1 MTKLGA
7 ALPVLHEKNFRW
19 FFLSR
24 SINTV
29 GGMMTPVTIAFA
41 VLHID
46 NSAGALGVVL
56 AAEMGTNVL
65 CLLFGGV
72 VADRL
77 PRRAVMQTC
86 YLIMAAVQLTMCV
99 SLLSGWATV
108 ASMTVLGAISGG
120 VAAFSMPA
128 QQGLIPQLVTREHL
142 QQADSLMS
150 FVRNGAT
157 FVGPI
162 LGTLLVASI
171 GPELALAAD
180 GVSFLVAAVLL
191 ARVVLPPAAREAT
204 SMLAQLR
211 EGWGEFVSRTWLW
224 VIVLAFGV
232 LNAIQMGA
240 WVVVGPVVAKNN
252 PALGISGWGVVLGAE
267 AIGMLLMSVV
277 LLRVHIH
284 RLLLDGMAGI
294 SLISIPLLLLGIH
307 PRTGVMAVVAFI
319 GGAGTQV
326 FSTAWTVAMMEHIP
340 GPVLSRVASYDMV
353 GSFVAIPLGTLLFG
367 WLASHVEIRPLM
379 IVSACCYAAVA
390 LATLLV
396 PSVRRLTRLPNE
408 SVPAEAVQTTP

>member
-1 MTKLGA
+1 MSTIGT
-7 ALPVLHEKNFRW
+7 ALVVLRERNFRW

-24 SINTV
+24 AINTV

-41 VLHID
+41 VLKID
-46 NSAGALGVVL
+46 NSAGALGIVL
-56 AAEMGTNVL
+56 AAEMGMNVL

-72 VADRL
+72 VADRM
-77 PRRAVMQTC
+77 PRRAVMQAC
-86 YLIMAAVQLTMCV
+86 YLIMAAVQIIMSV

-108 ASMTVLGAISGG
+108 AWMAVLGAISGG
-120 VAAFSMPA
+120 VSAFSMPA
-128 QQGLIPQLVTREHL
+128 QQGLIPQLVPREHL

-162 LGTLLVASI
+162 LGTILVASI
-171 GPELALAAD
+171 GPELALAVD
-180 GVSFLVAAVLL
+180 GVSFLGAAVLL
-191 ARVVLPPAAREAT
+191 ARVVLPAAAREAT
-204 SMLAQLR
+204 SMLVQLR
-211 EGWGEFVSRTWLW
+211 EGWTEFTSRTWLW

-252 PALGISGWGVVLGAE
+252 PALGIKGWGVVLAAE
-267 AIGMLLMSVV
+267 AIGMLVMSVV

-284 RLLLDGMAGI
+284 RLLLAGMSGV

-307 PRTGVMAVVAFI
+307 PQTAVMAVVAFI
-319 GGAGTQV
+319 GGCGIQI
-326 FSTAWTVAMMEHIP
+326 FGTAWTVAMMEHIP
-340 GPVLSRVASYDMV
+340 GQVLSRVSSYDML
-353 GSFVAIPLGTLLFG
+353 GSFIAIPVGTVLFG
-367 WLASHVEIRPLM
+367 WLASHVEIKLLM
-379 IVSACCYAAVA
+379 IVAACCYASVA

-396 PSVRRLTRLPNE
+396 PSVRRLTRLPAQ
-408 SVPAEAVQTTP
+408 PDALQTRP

>member
-1 MTKLGA
+1 MSRLGA
-7 ALPVLHEKNFRW
+7 ALPVLREPNFRW
-19 FFLSR
+19 FFFSR

-41 VLHID
+41 VLKID
-46 NSAGALGVVL
+46 NSASALGTVL
-56 AAEMGTNVL
+56 AAQMGMNVL

-72 VADRL
+72 IADRL

-86 YLIMAAVQLTMCV
+86 YLVMAAVQIVMAI

-108 ASMTVLGAISGG
+108 AWMTLLGAISGG

-128 QQGLIPQLVTREHL
+128 QQGLIPQLVPREQL

-150 FVRNGAT
+150 FVRNSAT

-162 LGTLLVASI
+162 LGTILVASI
-171 GPELALAAD
+171 GPELALLVD
-180 GVSFLVAAVLL
+180 GTSFLVAAALL
-191 ARVVLPPAAREAT
+191 ARVVLPPAAKAAT
-204 SMLAQLR
+204 SMLVQLR
-211 EGWGEFVSRTWLW
+211 EGWTEFVSRTWLW

-240 WVVVGPVVAKNN
+240 WVVVGPVVAKND
-252 PALGISGWGVVLGAE
+252 PSLGIKGWGVVLAAE
-267 AIGMLLMSVV
+267 AIGMLVTSVV

-284 RLLLDGMAGI
+284 RLLLAGMSGV

-307 PRTGVMAVVAFI
+307 PHTAAMAVVAFI
-319 GGAGTQV
+319 GGCGIQV
-326 FSTAWTVAMMEHIP
+326 FGTAWTVAMMEQIP
-340 GPVLSRVASYDMV
+340 GDVLSRVSSYDML
-353 GSFVAIPLGTLLFG
+353 GSFIAIPAGTVLFG
-367 WLASHVEIRPLM
+367 WLASHVEIRLLM
-379 IVSACCYAAVA
+379 IVAACCYAAIA

-396 PSVRRLTRLPNE
+396 PSVRRLTRLPRE
-408 SVPAEAVQTTP
+408 TASGDALQTTP

>member
-1 MTKLGA
+1 MSKLTA
-7 ALPVLHEKNFRW
+7 ALPVLHERNFRW

-41 VLHID
+41 VLKID
-46 NSAGALGVVL
+46 NSASALGIVL
-56 AAEMGTNVL
+56 AAQMGMNVL

-72 VADRL
+72 IADRL

-86 YLIMAAVQLTMCV
+86 YLAMAAVQVTMCV
-99 SLLSGWATV
+99 SLWVGWATV
-108 ASMTVLGAISGG
+108 ASMTVLGAIAGG

-128 QQGLIPQLVTREHL
+128 QQGLIPQLVTRAQL

-150 FVRNGAT
+150 SVRNGAT
-157 FVGPI
+157 FIGPV
-162 LGTLLVASI
+162 LGTVLVASI
-171 GPELALAAD
+171 GPELALAVD
-180 GVSFLVAAVLL
+180 GCSFLVAAALL
-191 ARVVLPPAAREAT
+191 ARVVLPPAARAAT
-204 SMLAQLR
+204 SMFVQLR

-252 PALGISGWGVVLGAE
+252 PALGIKGWGVVLGAE
-267 AIGMLLMSVV
+267 AVGMLVMSIV
-277 LLRVHIH
+277 LLRVHIQ
-284 RLLLDGMAGI
+284 RLLRDGMAGI
-294 SLISIPLLLLGIH
+294 SLIAIPLLLLGIH
-307 PRTGVMAVVAFI
+307 PQTALLVVVAFI

-326 FSTAWTVAMMEHIP
+326 FSTAWTVAMMEQIP
-340 GPVLSRVASYDMV
+340 GPVLSRVASYDML
-353 GSFVAIPLGTLLFG
+353 GSFVAIPIGTLTFG
-367 WLASHVEIRPLM
+367 WLASHLDVRPLM
-379 IVSACCYAAVA
+379 ITAACCYAVVA

-396 PSVRRLTRLPNE
+396 PSVRGLSRLPDE
-408 SVPAEAVQTTP
+408 PKERGELQTTP

>member
-1 MTKLGA
+1 VSKLAA

-24 SINTV
+24 SINTF

-41 VLHID
+41 VLKID
-46 NSAGALGVVL
+46 NSASALGIVL
-56 AAEMGTNVL
+56 TAEMGVNVL

-72 VADRL
+72 IADRL

-86 YLIMAAVQLTMCV
+86 YLVMAAVQLTMCF

-120 VAAFSMPA
+120 VSAFSMPA
-128 QQGLIPQLVTREHL
+128 QQGLIPQLVVREHL

-150 FVRNGAT
+150 FVRNSAT

-162 LGTLLVASI
+162 VGTLLVASI
-171 GPELALAAD
+171 GPELALAVD
-180 GVSFLVAAVLL
+180 GLSFLGAAVLL
-191 ARVVLPPAAREAT
+191 ARVVLPAAARQAT
-204 SMLAQLR
+204 SMLTQLR
-211 EGWGEFVSRTWLW
+211 EGWTEFVSRTWLW

-232 LNAIQMGA
+232 LNAIQMGV

-267 AIGMLLMSVV
+267 AIGMLVMSVV
-277 LLRVHIH
+277 LMRVHIH
-284 RLLLDGMAGI
+284 RPLLNGMAGI

-307 PRTGVMAVVAFI
+307 PQTLLLAAVAFI

-326 FSTAWTVAMMEHIP
+326 FSTAWTVAMMERIP
-340 GPVLSRVASYDMV
+340 TTVLSRVASYDML
-353 GSFVAIPLGTLLFG
+353 GSFIAIPIGTMAFG
-367 WLASHVEIRPLM
+367 WLASHVDIRPL
-379 IVSACCYAAVA
+379 VVTAACCYATVA

-396 PSVRRLTRLPNE
+396 PSVRRLTRVADE
-408 SVPAEAVQTTP
+408 PAEPEALQTTP

>member
-1 MTKLGA
+1 MRSLA
-7 ALPVLHEKNFRW
+7 SALPVLREPNFRW

-41 VLHID
+41 VLKID
-46 NSAGALGVVL
+46 NSASALGIVL
-56 AAEMGTNVL
+56 TAQMGMNVL

-72 VADRL
+72 IADRL
-77 PRRAVMQTC
+77 PRRAVMQAC
-86 YLIMAAVQLTMCV
+86 YLVMAAVQLTMCV
-99 SLLSGWATV
+99 SLWSGWATV
-108 ASMTVLGAISGG
+108 ASMTVLGAIAGG

-162 LGTLLVASI
+162 IGTVLVASI
-171 GPELALAAD
+171 GPELALAVD
-180 GVSFLVAAVLL
+180 GLSFLVAAVLL
-191 ARVVLPPAAREAT
+191 ARVVLPPAARAAT
-204 SMLAQLR
+204 SMVKQLR
-211 EGWGEFVSRTWLW
+211 EGWTEFVSRTWLW
-224 VIVLAFGV
+224 VVVLAFGV
-232 LNAIQMGA
+232 LNAIQVGV

-252 PALGISGWGVVLGAE
+252 PSLGISGWGVVLGAE
-267 AIGMLLMSVV
+267 AVGMLLMSVV

-284 RLLLDGMAGI
+284 HLMLAGMAGI

-307 PRTGVMAVVAFI
+307 PHTVVLAAVAFV
-319 GGAGTQV
+319 GGAGIQV
-326 FSTAWTVAMMEHIP
+326 FSTAWTVAMMEQIP
-340 GPVLSRVASYDMV
+340 GAVLSRVASYDML
-353 GSFVAIPLGTLLFG
+353 GSFIAIPVGTLAFG
-367 WLASHVEIRPLM
+367 WLASHVDIRPLV
-379 IVSACCYAAVA
+379 IAAACCYAAVA

-396 PSVRRLTRLPNE
+396 PSVRNLTRLPADSTGE
-408 SVPAEAVQTTP
+408 LQTTP